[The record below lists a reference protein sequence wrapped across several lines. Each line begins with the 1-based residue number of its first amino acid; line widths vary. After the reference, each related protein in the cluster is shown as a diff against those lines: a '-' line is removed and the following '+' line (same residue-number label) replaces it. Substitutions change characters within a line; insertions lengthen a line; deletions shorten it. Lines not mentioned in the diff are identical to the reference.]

1 MARRAQPADARLDLA
16 LLPVQDLEVRHLED
30 SRDDLRVRGL
40 GLQSVHVGAALRPA
54 GESLRVVEVK
64 VSEDHVLDV
73 TRIHAQLLQGADH
86 WSALQDQAGVDEVVA
101 LAADEQRVR
110 KGDHASGAPAL
121 LKLLVAPEAVGRV
134 VDRRYVGVTVGD
146 SEDVPLR
153 GYENVDAGQ
162 LLGGGGF
169 GSRRRLRRVLE
180 LLLGAEQLVEDGL
193 AQVLVQ
199 RDRED
204 GPHDPDD
211 EQLAERMALLALALE
226 AFGGLLQVL
235 GSRAEVALDLLV
247 VGERLDRALAVR
259 HALIGVTGRIESVPD
274 ARPQLFVLDEPA
286 YVRVG
291 TRLLRRLAR
300 LLSPRTCHQQLP
312 RPLGY
317 FRGAY
322 TRKSTR

>member
-40 GLQSVHVGAALRPA
+40 GLEPVHVGAALRPA
-54 GESLRVVEVK
+54 GESLRVIEVK
-64 VSEDHVLDV
+64 VSQDDVLDV

-110 KGDHASGAPAL
+110 ERHHPGGAPAL

-180 LLLGAEQLVEDGL
+180 LLLGAEQLVEDRL
-193 AQVLVQ
+193 PQVLVQ
-199 RDRED
+199 
-204 GPHDPDD
+204 
-211 EQLAERMALLALALE
+211 
-226 AFGGLLQVL
+226 
-235 GSRAEVALDLLV
+235 
-247 VGERLDRALAVR
+247 RLDRALAVR
-259 HALIGVTGRIESVPD
+259 HALIGVTGRVESVPD

-322 TRKSTR
+322 